1 MSVPVS
7 AYTKTYSTNDVF
19 IGFIDNCK
27 QSLDENK
34 YVGIPKAIVY

>member
-7 AYTKTYSTNDVF
+7 AYTKAYSTNDVF
-19 IGFIDNCK
+19 IGFVDNCK

-34 YVGIPKAIVY
+34 HVGIPKAIVY